1 MSTMD
6 SIPSDACL
14 KKLMAEGKDL
24 TQITEEG
31 ECLLSLASANGYLDL
46 VQVMLAMNRDSVD
59 ERGPKNDLTPL
70 MESVVN
76 GHEDCAKVLIEHGAN
91 INAQSE
97 NGKSDKIFFNS
108 FYYLSEM

>member
-6 SIPSDACL
+6 SIPSDACM

-31 ECLLSLASANGYLDL
+31 KCLLSLASANGYLDL
-46 VQVMLAMNRDSVD
+46 VQVMFAKNRDSVD

-70 MESVVN
+70 MDSVVN
-76 GHEDCAKVLIEHGAN
+76 GHEDCAKVLIINAN

-97 NGKSDKIFFNS
+97 NGKSD
-108 FYYLSEM
+108 